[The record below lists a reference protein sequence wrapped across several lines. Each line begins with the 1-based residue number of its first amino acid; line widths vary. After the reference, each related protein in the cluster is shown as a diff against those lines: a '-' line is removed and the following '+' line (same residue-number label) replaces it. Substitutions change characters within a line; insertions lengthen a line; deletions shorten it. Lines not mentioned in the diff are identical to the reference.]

1 MKETV
6 SFDKMMDIMRENFE
20 YMQNSPLVRS
30 LRKENRKLAK
40 ENKLLMSIIKDFHVA
55 KIQSKKDKPV
65 TIDLSHDDEVEEPLV
80 KIKIEKTEE
89 NIIYELIEKEE
100 STKTSQEEEGEEEVE
115 EEEEGEEEVEE
126 EGEEEVE
133 EEGEEEVEEEE
144 LVEEGETEVYEV
156 TIRGVKYFT
165 TDQKNGKIYV
175 VDKDGEVGDEIGKF
189 VNGVAK
195 L

>member
-133 EEGEEEVEEEE
+133 EEE